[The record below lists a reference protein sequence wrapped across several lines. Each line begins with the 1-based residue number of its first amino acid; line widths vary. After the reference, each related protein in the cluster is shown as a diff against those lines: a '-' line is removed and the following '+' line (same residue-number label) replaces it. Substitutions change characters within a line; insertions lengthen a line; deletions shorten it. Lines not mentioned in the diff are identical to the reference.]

1 MSSKPK
7 NPIHESLIAAIQRKV
22 PANPSPPIAA
32 IEQPRQE
39 PAKSEP
45 RAKPVRAKRRI
56 GSPAQ
61 FWLHDEDKRILREL
75 AAWLS
80 GQGVRL
86 TDSLVVRAAL
96 RSART
101 GDEFLKA
108 FHEAAELDGRLKKY
122 KVKSV

>member
-7 NPIHESLIAAIQRKV
+7 NAIHESLIAAIQRKV
-22 PANPSPPIAA
+22 PTNPPPPVAVL
-32 IEQPRQE
+32 EQPKPE

-45 RAKPVRAKRRI
+45 RPKPVRAKRRI
-56 GSPAQ
+56 GSPSQ

-96 RSART
+96 RSVRP

-108 FHEAAELDGRLKKY
+108 FREAAELDGRLKKHR
-122 KVKSV
+122 VKSV